1 MPKEF
6 KPGDLVMLKE
16 HLLDGELYGSLQ
28 YSRLLY
34 FEGVAKIISI
44 DKRDNTCKLSVNKE
58 YFYSLEMLEH
68 PRKKATYKEMLENAK
83 RNDIDIMSLYIAF
96 ETEDFISPSS
106 KQFEKVCALVEETY
120 TQNDITLLES
130 IEAVKKLIKD
140 RGVEGIEKYTT
151 KDVYFYW

>member
-16 HLLDGELYGSLQ
+16 HLLDGQLYGCLQ
-28 YSRLLY
+28 YFRHKH
-34 FEGVAKIISI
+34 FDGEAKILSI
-44 DKRDNTCKLSVNKE
+44 DEKDNTCKLSVNKE
-58 YFYSLEMLEH
+58 YYYSLEMLEY
-68 PRKKATYKEMLENAK
+68 PRRKITYKELLENAK

-96 ETEDFISPSS
+96 EMEDFVSPSS
-106 KQFEKVCALVEETY
+106 KHFEKACELVEETY
-120 TQNDITLLES
+120 KKNDITLLES

-151 KDVYFYW
+151 KDVYYYW